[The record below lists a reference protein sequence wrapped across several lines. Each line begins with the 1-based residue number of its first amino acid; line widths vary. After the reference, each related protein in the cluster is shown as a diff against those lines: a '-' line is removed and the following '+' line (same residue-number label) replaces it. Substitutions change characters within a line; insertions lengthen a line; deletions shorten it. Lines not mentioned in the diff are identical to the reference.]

1 MKLTMMMTIK
11 SGVCLLTGV
20 IFLIFPGQWLWLLR
34 ADLTDPSGTF
44 MARLFGATFILVGL
58 FVWMT
63 RNVTDATT
71 QRAIVLSVFVGDGVA
86 FIVSLIAQLS
96 GVTNPFG
103 WGIVIVYLLLTL
115 GFGYLQFAK
124 PSAA

>member
-1 MKLTMMMTIK
+1 MKLATMMTFK
-11 SGVCLLTGV
+11 SVVCILTGV

-34 ADLTDPSGTF
+34 TDLDLSGTF
-44 MARLFGATFILVGL
+44 MARLFAATFLMVGL
-58 FVWMT
+58 FMWMA
-63 RNVTDATT
+63 REVADPSVR
-71 QRAIVLSVFVGDGVA
+71 RAIILSVFIGDGIA

-96 GVTNPFG
+96 GVTNLLG

>member
-71 QRAIVLSVFVGDGVA
+71 DRKSVV
-86 FIVSLIAQLS
+86 
-96 GVTNPFG
+96 
-103 WGIVIVYLLLTL
+103 
-115 GFGYLQFAK
+115 
-124 PSAA
+124 

>member
-1 MKLTMMMTIK
+1 MKLATMMTFK
-11 SGVCLLTGV
+11 SVVCILTGV

-34 ADLTDPSGTF
+34 TDLDLSGTF
-44 MARLFGATFILVGL
+44 MARLFAATFLMVGL
-58 FVWMT
+58 FMWMA
-63 RNVTDATT
+63 REAADPSVR
-71 QRAIVLSVFVGDGVA
+71 RAIILSVFIGDGIA

-96 GVTNPFG
+96 GVTNLLG

>member
-1 MKLTMMMTIK
+1 MKLGTMMTIK
-11 SGVCLLTGV
+11 SGVCLLTGL

-34 ADLTDPSGTF
+34 ADLSDPSGTF

-71 QRAIVLSVFVGDGVA
+71 QRAIVLSVFVGDGIA

-96 GVTNPFG
+96 GVTNSFG
-103 WGIVIVYLLLTL
+103 WGIVVVYLLLTV
-115 GFGYLQFAK
+115 GFGYFQFAK
-124 PSAA
+124 SSAA